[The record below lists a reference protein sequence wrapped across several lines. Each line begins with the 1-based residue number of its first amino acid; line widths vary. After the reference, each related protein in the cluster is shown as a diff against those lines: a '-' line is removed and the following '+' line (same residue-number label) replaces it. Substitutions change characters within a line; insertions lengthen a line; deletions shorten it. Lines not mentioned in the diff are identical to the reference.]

1 MSGSRIDVHHHY
13 LPTFYREALV
23 HAGLSKP
30 DGITEAPAWSEASAL
45 EVMDRLGIQKA
56 FLSISSPGV
65 HFGDAAAARSLARRV
80 NEEGARLKRAHP
92 DRWGFFASTPLP
104 DVPGALDEVR
114 HAFDVLGADGV
125 VLLTHFQGTYLGH
138 ASLAPFYEELDRR
151 RAVLFLH
158 PTAPH
163 CACPSLAYPKP
174 MMEFIFDTTRS
185 VTDLILSGTLE
196 RHPHLRVIVP
206 HAGAALPI
214 LADRIQLVLH
224 PALTPPGV
232 VHTQVPLRESLRR
245 LHYDVAGAPVPELL
259 GALLQVADPSHL
271 HYGSDWPY
279 TPVEACEA
287 LAAKLDATPLLEG
300 NVREAV
306 MRENSV
312 RLLGDSAHGHV

>member
-23 HAGLSKP
+23 QAGHSRP
-30 DGITEAPAWSEASAL
+30 DGIAAIPDWSEASAL
-45 EVMDRLGIQKA
+45 ATMDRLGIHKA

-65 HFGDAAAARSLARRV
+65 HFGDAAAARALARRV

-92 DRWGFFASTPLP
+92 DRLGFFASVPLP
-104 DVPGALDEVR
+104 DVPAALEEAR

-125 VLLTHFQGTYLGH
+125 VLLTHYQGLYLGH
-138 ASLAPFYEELDRR
+138 AQLAPFYDELDRR

-163 CACPSLAYPKP
+163 CSCHPLAYPKP
-174 MMEFIFDTTRS
+174 MLEFIFDTTRS
-185 VTDLILSGTLE
+185 VTDMILSGTLE
-196 RHPHLRVIVP
+196 RHPQLQVIVP

-214 LADRIQLVLH
+214 LAERIELILN
-224 PALTPPGV
+224 PALTPAGV
-232 VHTQVPLRESLRR
+232 VNCRVPVREALRR

-259 GALLQVADPSHL
+259 GALRQVADPSRI

-279 TPVEACEA
+279 TPVEVCEA
-287 LAAKLDATPLLEG
+287 LAAKLDATPLLDG
-300 NVREAV
+300 ALRDAV
-306 MRENSV
+306 MRDNAA
-312 RLLGDSAHGHV
+312 RLFAPREP